1 MKCLD
6 EMKIVWDIYIF
17 LLFYK
22 NYYWKLKYR
31 SSVFIFYMF
40 LCIVVKECKFDLW
53 WMFGLD

>member
-53 WMFGLD
+53 